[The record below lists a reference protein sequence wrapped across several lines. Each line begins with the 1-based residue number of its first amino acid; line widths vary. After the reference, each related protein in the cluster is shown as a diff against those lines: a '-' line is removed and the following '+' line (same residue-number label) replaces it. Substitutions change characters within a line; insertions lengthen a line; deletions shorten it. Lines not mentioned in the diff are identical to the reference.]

1 MFELLH
7 VINTWKNENANV
19 SHIFFARKHE
29 SDLNKSGKRVQY
41 KLYTRDFEIVLKTG
55 NCSMLF
61 HICLPR
67 EGKIFIFPNNT
78 WHDT

>member
-55 NCSMLF
+55 NCSLNVISYLSSAGRKNF
-61 HICLPR
+61 YIS
-67 EGKIFIFPNNT
+67 E
-78 WHDT
+78 